1 MIMTDSCGT
10 VHSADN
16 YRTVRPPL
24 LPSEFSDQADKRLA
38 GLYEEE
44 VYLLS
49 ISLFG
54 QDVV

>member
-1 MIMTDSCGT
+1 MTDSCGT